1 MGQIEKLFNQHPFV
15 YKVDDCY
22 YAFGTG
28 VCARIEGNKITLP
41 THYDKYIKAFEIN
54 VDRKDAWRIFHKLM
68 FIASIIKGEKG
79 YNGEV
84 LKSFNEFN
92 FNENQLKEIEKQV
105 QRYMEY
111 FKRYEL
117 KDYL

>member
-1 MGQIEKLFNQHPFV
+1 MNYIEKLFKQHPFI
-15 YKVDDCY
+15 YLIDDCY

-28 VCARIEGNKITLP
+28 VCTRIESNRITLP
-41 THYDKYIKAFEIN
+41 SHYDKYIKVFEMN
-54 VDRKDAWRIFHKLM
+54 VERYDAWEIFHKLM
-68 FIASIIKGEKG
+68 FIASSIKAEKG

-105 QRYMEY
+105 QRYIEY
-111 FKRYEL
+111 FQRYEL